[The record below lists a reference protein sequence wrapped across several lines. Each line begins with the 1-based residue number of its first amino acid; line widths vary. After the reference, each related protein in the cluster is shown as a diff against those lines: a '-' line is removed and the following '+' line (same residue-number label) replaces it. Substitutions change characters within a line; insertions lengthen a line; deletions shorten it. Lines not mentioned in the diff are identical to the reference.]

1 MKLEL
6 VLDSDRVAQGERVN
20 GRIDVLEGGPSR
32 SLTLTL
38 TFHEQTQSYS
48 VVRYSSGGT
57 IHEGE
62 LVTGQPVTFDF
73 TVPAEAPPSVKCKH
87 SELYWELAVTSDEHG
102 LDTHVQRRLT
112 VIPASRRA

>member
-1 MKLEL
+1 VKLEV
-6 VLDSDRVAQGERVN
+6 VLDSDRIAQGEKVN

-38 TFHEQTQSYS
+38 SFHEQTQSYS
-48 VVRYSSGGT
+48 AVRYSSGGV
-57 IHEGE
+57 IHSGE
-62 LVTGQPVTFDF
+62 LVAGQPVDFDF
-73 TVPAEAPPSVKCKH
+73 TVPAEAPPSVKCEH

-112 VIPASRRA
+112 VVAR

>member
-6 VLDSDRVAQGERVN
+6 VLDSDRVAQGDEVT

-38 TFHEQTQSYS
+38 TFHEQTQSYA
-48 VVRYSSGGT
+48 VVRYDSGGV

-62 LVTGQPVTFDF
+62 LVTGKSVNFNF
-73 TVPAEAPPSVKCKH
+73 TLPAEAPPSVKCKH
-87 SELYWELAVTSDEHG
+87 SELYWEIAITSDEHG
-102 LDTHVQRRLT
+102 LDTHVQRRLA
-112 VIPASRRA
+112 VVAG

>member
-1 MKLEL
+1 MKLEII
-6 VLDSDRVAQGERVN
+6 LDSDRAAQGDKVAGRV
-20 GRIDVLEGGPSR
+20 DVVEGGPSR

-48 VVRYSSGGT
+48 VVRYDSGGV

-62 LVTGQPVTFDF
+62 VVTGTPVDFDF

-87 SELYWELAVTSDEHG
+87 SELYWELAITSDEHG
-102 LDTHVQRRLT
+102 LDMHVARRLE
-112 VIPASRRA
+112 VIARP

>member
-1 MKLEL
+1 VKLEII
-6 VLDSDRVAQGERVN
+6 LDSDRAAQGDKGAGRV
-20 GRIDVLEGGPSR
+20 DVVEGGPSR

-48 VVRYSSGGT
+48 VVRYDSGGV

-62 LVTGQPVTFDF
+62 VVTGTPVDFDF

-87 SELYWELAVTSDEHG
+87 SELYWELAITSDEHG
-102 LDTHVQRRLT
+102 LDTDVSRRLE
-112 VIPASRRA
+112 VIARP